1 MQILVKLATVI
12 LPIILNFLSKHESE
26 ILDKL
31 FKKFGFG
38 NNELEIY
45 VYNENGELLPNAVV
59 VAKKVVKD
67 NKVDLSKITQI
78 SIVAKGYKDQNVVI
92 NDTDSKVEV
101 IMESVVV

>member
-1 MQILVKLATVI
+1 MQILVKFATII

-26 ILDKL
+26 ILDRL

-38 NNELEIY
+38 NNELEVF
-45 VYNENGELLPNAVV
+45 VYDENGELLPNAVV
-59 VAKKVVKD
+59 VVKKVVSD

-78 SIVAKGYKDQNVVI
+78 SIVAKGYKDQNVVL
-92 NDTDSKVEV
+92 NSTDNKIEV

>member
-1 MQILVKLATVI
+1 M
-12 LPIILNFLSKHESE
+12 SKHESE
-26 ILDKL
+26 NLDKL

-38 NNELEIY
+38 DNELEVF

-78 SIVAKGYKDQNVVI
+78 SIVAKGYKDQNVVL

-101 IMESVVV
+101 IMESVLV

>member
-12 LPIILNFLSKHESE
+12 LPIILNFLSKYESE

-38 NNELEIY
+38 DNELEVF

-59 VAKKVVKD
+59 VTKKVVKD

-78 SIVAKGYKDQNVVI
+78 SIVAKGYKDQNVVL
-92 NDTDSKVEV
+92 NNTDSKVEV

>member
-38 NNELEIY
+38 NNELEVF
-45 VYNENGELLPNAVV
+45 VYNENGELR
-59 VAKKVVKD
+59 
-67 NKVDLSKITQI
+67 II
-78 SIVAKGYKDQNVVI
+78 R
-92 NDTDSKVEV
+92 
-101 IMESVVV
+101 

>member
-1 MQILVKLATVI
+1 MQILVKLAKVI

-38 NNELEIY
+38 NSELEIF

-67 NKVDLSKITQI
+67 NKVDLSRITQI

-92 NDTDSKVEV
+92 NSTDNKIEV